1 MAKAVKLSDIAAKIG
16 VSTVTVSKALSGQK
30 GMSDELRERIVALA
44 DEMGYVK
51 RVTGK
56 EKETE
61 TGKSFNLGVIVAER
75 YIVEKQSF
83 YWNIYQEISQRAIK
97 KRCFAMIEIV
107 EYSQENECIMP
118 MLLSEKKVDG
128 LIVMGAFSKKY
139 MESVVK
145 WTKDF
150 PVLYFD
156 TTTGDESG
164 DYVVSNNLYGGYNMT
179 NYLLDRGHD
188 KIGFVGTRLMT
199 PSIDD
204 RFFGYIKALMERGIM
219 YREDWII
226 DDRDRVYGKMDYDK
240 QFVLPKEVPTAFFCN
255 CDKAAS
261 LIIKKLEEAGYS
273 VPEDV
278 SVVGFDNFE
287 YDQEADVGIT
297 TYEINVSEMAK
308 RAVHIMLHKMQNAS
322 YSAGVFSIQGKIIER
337 ESVKKIGSS
346 IPYAG

>member
-51 RVTGK
+51 RVQNK
-56 EKETE
+56 EKET
-61 TGKSFNLGVIVAER
+61 GRSFNLGVIVAER

-97 KRCFAMIEIV
+97 KRCFTMIEIV
-107 EYSQENECIMP
+107 EYAAENGCVMP
-118 MLLSEKKVDG
+118 ILLSENKVDG
-128 LIVMGAFSKKY
+128 IIVMGAFGKKY
-139 MESVVK
+139 MKAVER

-156 TTTGDESG
+156 TTIGDEAG
-164 DYVVSNNLYGGYNMT
+164 DYIVSNNLYGGYNMT
-179 NYLLDRGHD
+179 NYLLDRGHK
-188 KIGFVGTRLMT
+188 KIGFVGTRLMI

-204 RFFGYIKALMERGIM
+204 RFFGYLKALMERGIE
-219 YREDWII
+219 YRKDWII
-226 DDRDRVYGKMDYDK
+226 DDRDNVYGKMDYDR
-240 QFVLPKEVPTAFFCN
+240 QFILPKEVPTAFFCN

-261 LIIKKLEEAGYS
+261 LIIRKLEEAWYS
-273 VPEDV
+273 VPNDV

-287 YDQEADVGIT
+287 YDQEADIGIT
-297 TYEINVSEMAK
+297 TYEINIGEMAT
-308 RAVHIMLHKMQNAS
+308 RAVHIMIHKMQNAS

-337 ESVKKIGSS
+337 DSVKTIDGS
-346 IPYAG
+346 IPYAD

>member
-30 GMSDELRERIVALA
+30 GMSDELRDRIVALA

-51 RVTGK
+51 RVQNK
-56 EKETE
+56 EKEISR
-61 TGKSFNLGVIVAER
+61 SFNLGVIVAER

-83 YWNIYQEISQRAIK
+83 YWNIYQEISQKAIK
-97 KRCFAMIEIV
+97 KRCFTMIEIV
-107 EYSQENECIMP
+107 EYSQEKGCVMP
-118 MLLSEKKVDG
+118 ILLSESKVDG
-128 LIVMGAFSKKY
+128 IIVMGAFGKKY
-139 MESVVK
+139 MEAVMG

-156 TTTGDESG
+156 TTAGDEAG

-179 NYLLDRGHD
+179 NYLLDRGHK

-204 RFFGYIKALMERGIM
+204 RFFGYLKALMERGIM

-226 DDRDRVYGKMDYDK
+226 DDRDNIYGKMDYDK
-240 QFVLPKEVPTAFFCN
+240 QFVLPAEIPTAFFCN

-273 VPEDV
+273 VPDDV

-287 YDQEADVGIT
+287 YDQEAEIGIT
-297 TYEINVSEMAK
+297 TYEINIGEMAK
-308 RAVHIMLHKMQNAS
+308 RAVHIMLHKMQNAL

-337 ESVKKIGSS
+337 ESVKTIGES
-346 IPYAG
+346 IPYAN

>member
-30 GMSDELRERIVALA
+30 GMSDELRDRIVALA

-51 RVTGK
+51 RVQNK
-56 EKETE
+56 EKEA
-61 TGKSFNLGVIVAER
+61 GKSYNLGVIVAER

-97 KRCFAMIEIV
+97 KKCFAMIEIV
-107 EYSQENECIMP
+107 DYSQENDCIMP
-118 MLLSEKKVDG
+118 MLLSENKVDG
-128 LIVMGAFSKKY
+128 IIVMGAFGKKY
-139 MESVVK
+139 MNAVK
-145 WTKDF
+145 GWTKNF

-156 TTTGDESG
+156 TTDGDEAG

-179 NYLLDRGHD
+179 NYLLDRGH
-188 KIGFVGTRLMT
+188 KNIGFVGTRLMT

-204 RFFGYIKALMERGIM
+204 RFFGYLKALMERGIK
-219 YREDWII
+219 YRADWII
-226 DDRDRVYGKMDYDK
+226 DDRDNIYGKMNYDR
-240 QFVLPKEVPTAFFCN
+240 QFILPKEVPTAFFCN

-261 LIIKKLEEAGYS
+261 LIIRKLEEAGYS
-273 VPEDV
+273 VPGDV

-287 YDQEADVGIT
+287 YDQEADIGIT
-297 TYEINVSEMAK
+297 TYEINIGEMAK
-308 RAVHIMLHKMQNAS
+308 RAVHIMLHKMQNAL

-337 ESVKKIGSS
+337 ESVKKIGKSV
-346 IPYAG
+346 PYVK